1 MNQDAAQAPDRAEDT
16 ILFHATSLVAMPS
29 IQRNGL
35 PGAAPW
41 GDATLAAYHA
51 RLLED
56 AGHRPVILS
65 LPLSDL
71 LSFEPVPDWHALEN
85 PPLETVNRDV
95 EALVLAWAKT
105 DADWKAS
112 LDLLGSFCLA
122 KNLPA
127 ALLRERCPLIDRWA
141 DESRKI
147 KASKRGRGRKAYVK
161 AKSKK
166 KKLKAR

>member
-1 MNQDAAQAPDRAEDT
+1 MNQANAQPQGMAEDT
-16 ILFHATSLVAMPS
+16 VMFHATSLVAMPS

-112 LDLLGSFCLA
+112 LELLGSFCLA
-122 KNLPA
+122 NNLPA

-141 DESRKI
+141 DESRKM
-147 KASKRGRGRKAYVK
+147 KASKRGGGSKAY
-161 AKSKK
+161 
-166 KKLKAR
+166 KARMRKKRLKTR